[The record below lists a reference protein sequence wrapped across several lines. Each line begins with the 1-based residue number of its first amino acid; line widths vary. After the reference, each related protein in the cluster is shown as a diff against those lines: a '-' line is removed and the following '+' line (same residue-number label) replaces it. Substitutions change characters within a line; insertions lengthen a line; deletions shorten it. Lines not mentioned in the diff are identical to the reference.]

1 MLHRLKIS
9 NFAIIENVELEFQNH
24 LTVLTG
30 ETGSGKSILLGALN
44 LLLGERADYSV
55 LRDKNSKT
63 IVEGEWQIN
72 EDLRTFFESHDLD
85 FDPLCII
92 RREIIGEGK
101 SRAFINDSPVNLNV
115 LKALTSRLIH
125 IHSQHNTLELRDK
138 NFQLSIVDV
147 LGNHQSELGKYQT
160 SFSAYQTAKK
170 QYDTLKSQ
178 LATMIQERDY
188 LQFQIEEL
196 SKLDLDQTDYD
207 ALLDEL
213 REMEHG
219 ETLIQNA
226 AESIS
231 LLEDTDGVLFG
242 INRIKQN
249 LQKIASYSKIAGTLY
264 ERISSA
270 DIELKDILS
279 EMQSF
284 AESVNIDPKQMD
296 YLNQKLD
303 AFQKNLRK
311 HQLENQDELVK
322 FYESLLNK
330 TEITDTLES
339 ELQSAEKLRDAWFEQ
354 VKKNGEAL
362 SLKRRISAS
371 QIGKQLSPY
380 FDRLKLNDARVEF
393 RLTEK
398 NNFDNSGFDHVD
410 LLFSTNQGLEPQ
422 AIEKVASGGELG
434 RLMLILMTLLS
445 EHKSLPTVI
454 FDEIDTGVSGDVAD
468 RIGQL
473 LRTMGNN
480 RQLLTIT
487 HLPQVAAAGHHHL
500 SVRKTSKGGRTVS
513 TVVELSESE
522 RQKEIAQLLS
532 GESITQAALDNAQI
546 LISQHDE

>member
-63 IVEGEWQIN
+63 VVEGEWQIN
-72 EDLRTFFESHDLD
+72 EDLGTFFESHDLD

-101 SRAFINDSPVNLNV
+101 SRAFINDSPVNLAV

-138 NFQLSIVDV
+138 NFQLSIVDI
-147 LGNHQSELGKYQT
+147 LGNHQSEVEKYH
-160 SFSAYQTAKK
+160 SSYSAYQTAKK
-170 QYDTLKSQ
+170 QYDALKNQ

-196 SKLDLDQTDYD
+196 SKLELDQTDYD
-207 ALLDEL
+207 VLLDEL

-219 ETLIQNA
+219 ETLIQNT
-226 AESIS
+226 AESIGIM
-231 LLEDTDGVLFG
+231 EDADGVLSG

-249 LQKIASYSKIAGTLY
+249 LQKIASYSKIAGSLL
-264 ERISSA
+264 ERISIA

-284 AESVNIDPKQMD
+284 AESVNVDPKQLD
-296 YLNQKLD
+296 YLNQKLE
-303 AFQKNLRK
+303 AFQKALRK
-311 HQLENQDELVK
+311 HQLENQQELVA
-322 FYESLLNK
+322 FYQSLLNK

-339 ELQSAEKLRDAWFEQ
+339 ELQSAEKQRDEWLAQ

-362 SLKRRISAS
+362 SSKRRISAT
-371 QIGKQLSPY
+371 QIGKQLLPY
-380 FDRLKLNDARVEF
+380 FDRLKLNDAQVEF
-393 RLTEK
+393 RLSEK
-398 NNFDNSGFDHVD
+398 SNFDASGFDYVD
-410 LLFSTNQGLEPQ
+410 LLFSTNQGLAPQ

-445 EHKSLPTVI
+445 ERKSLPTVI

-473 LRTMGNN
+473 LRTMGSH

-500 SVRKTSKGGRTVS
+500 SVRKTSSGGRTVS
-513 TVVELSESE
+513 TVVELNDIE

-546 LISQHDE
+546 LMTQHDE

>member
-196 SKLDLDQTDYD
+196 SKLDLDKTDYD

-339 ELQSAEKLRDAWFEQ
+339 ELQSAEKLRDEWFEQ

-371 QIGKQLSPY
+371 QIGKQLGPY

>member
-63 IVEGEWQIN
+63 VVEGEWQIN
-72 EDLRTFFESHDLD
+72 EDLRTFFESNDLD

-138 NFQLSIVDV
+138 NFQLSIVDI
-147 LGNHQSELGKYQT
+147 LGNHQSELEKYQ
-160 SFSAYQTAKK
+160 SSYSAYQTAKK
-170 QYDTLKSQ
+170 QYDALKSQ
-178 LATMIQERDY
+178 LATMVQERDY

-196 SKLDLDQTDYD
+196 SKLDLDKTDYD

-219 ETLIQNA
+219 ETLIQNT
-226 AESIS
+226 AESIG
-231 LLEDTDGVLFG
+231 LMEDADGVLSG

-249 LQKIASYSKIAGTLY
+249 LQKIASYSKIAGSLL

-284 AESVNIDPKQMD
+284 AESVNVDPKQLD
-296 YLNQKLD
+296 YLNQKLE
-303 AFQKNLRK
+303 AFQKALRK
-311 HQLENQDELVK
+311 HQLENQQELVA
-322 FYESLLNK
+322 FYQSLLNK
-330 TEITDTLES
+330 TEITDTLEN
-339 ELQSAEKLRDAWFEQ
+339 ELQSAEKHRDEWLAQ
-354 VKKNGEAL
+354 VKKNGETL
-362 SLKRRISAS
+362 SSKRRISAT
-371 QIGKQLSPY
+371 QIGKQLLPY
-380 FDRLKLNDARVEF
+380 FDRLKLSDAQVEF

-398 NNFDNSGFDHVD
+398 TNFDAAGFDHVD
-410 LLFSTNQGLEPQ
+410 LLFSTNQGLAPQ

-445 EHKSLPTVI
+445 ERKSLPSVI

-473 LRTMGNN
+473 LRTMGSH

-500 SVRKTSKGGRTVS
+500 SVRKTSSGGRTVS
-513 TVVELSESE
+513 TVVELNDME

-546 LISQHDE
+546 LITQHDE

>member
-196 SKLDLDQTDYD
+196 SKLDLDKTDYD

-231 LLEDTDGVLFG
+231 LLEDTEGVLFG

-339 ELQSAEKLRDAWFEQ
+339 ELQSAEKLRDEWFEQ

-371 QIGKQLSPY
+371 QIGKQLGPY

>member
-196 SKLDLDQTDYD
+196 SKLDLDKTDYD

-339 ELQSAEKLRDAWFEQ
+339 ELQSAEKLRDEWFEQ

-371 QIGKQLSPY
+371 QIGKQLGPY

-410 LLFSTNQGLEPQ
+410 LQFSTNQGLEPQ